1 MPSGVPFGLHLVQAV
16 GYAMAEVHQA
26 HVVATTKGR
35 VASLARVAPIHE
47 AIIIVPHALMQNQVH
62 HEAATLVQPTLV
74 KEEELCLSD

>member
-1 MPSGVPFGLHLVQAV
+1 MEYHLVHTV
-16 GYAMAEVHQA
+16 GYAMAECHQA
-26 HVVATTKGR
+26 QVVATTKGR

-47 AIIIVPHALMQNQVH
+47 AIIVPHALMQNQVH